1 MTLVL
6 LLPDLSIQPAPAF
19 SFPTNHHMFPRA
31 IALTQIILLG
41 AVAQHKWSFQAKVN
55 ILGPPEARKISK
67 TQALSAKNF

>member
-41 AVAQHKWSFQAKVN
+41 AVAHISGVSK
-55 ILGPPEARKISK
+55 RKSIS
-67 TQALSAKNF
+67 